1 MSFATR
7 IIEVERTQADWLTI
21 EDDDDRVYH
30 YAKRGIADVKL
41 PAHIDCLCVPGKPA
55 LAALVRDAKGKTIL
69 RQDSKGLPDKIGVE
83 CAEFKTIP
91 VTWGDT
97 LEYELVVV
105 DK

>member
-1 MSFATR
+1 MSVATR
-7 IIEVERTQADWLTI
+7 IIEVEHTQADWLTI
-21 EDDDDRVYH
+21 EDEDDRVYH

-41 PAHIDCLCVPGKPA
+41 PAYIDCICVPGK
-55 LAALVRDAKGKTIL
+55 AARATLVRDQKGKTTL
-69 RQDSKGLPDKIGVE
+69 RQVSKGLPDKIGVE
-83 CAEFKTIP
+83 YAEFKTVP